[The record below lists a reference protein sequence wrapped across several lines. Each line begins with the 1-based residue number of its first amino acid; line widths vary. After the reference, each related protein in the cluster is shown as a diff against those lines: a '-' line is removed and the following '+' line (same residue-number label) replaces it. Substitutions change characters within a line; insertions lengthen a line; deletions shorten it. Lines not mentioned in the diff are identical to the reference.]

1 MMELLLQLF
10 SSFITDIAIDPIQ
23 TTNITRRLTSLLR
36 MFTKISVPL
45 FFLLFHF
52 IELPFVG
59 SISKLEFDFEVFLI
73 PRIKVLFILVCFVE
87 EEHFMDLCTGADALK
102 LLFELSLHPLW
113 VDVLEQQGVGFD
125 AFVLLGDCEPFDFE
139 QHVGVE
145 EQQDDKDPSPQ
156 SPQNEPSR
164 LIVHRRDHILRGH
177 NPQPELKDAGSLNLV
192 FLLAVFVRLEQQ
204 HYRVH

>member
-87 EEHFMDLCTGADALK
+87 EEHFMDLCTGADALE
-102 LLFELSLHPLW
+102 LLFELGLHPLW

-139 QHVGVE
+139 
-145 EQQDDKDPSPQ
+145 
-156 SPQNEPSR
+156 
-164 LIVHRRDHILRGH
+164 
-177 NPQPELKDAGSLNLV
+177 
-192 FLLAVFVRLEQQ
+192 
-204 HYRVH
+204 